1 MNYCHF
7 CSLINFVKSEVFAF
21 LPRLLNDC
29 FCYLHVDLNFMD
41 YSLLIGV
48 RRERFKV
55 LNPDEE
61 AARASMSVEEDN
73 GRPSSTGW
81 PTNRSSRA
89 PSEVVPLHSSS
100 FSSSRT
106 VSRGGPPQT
115 RAADAWRLPN
125 ASSGGVGAQMNS
137 TTLALSGDVHSSSF
151 ADGIRAVV
159 VEGPGTY
166 YLGIIDVL
174 QQWDW
179 KKRIERFFKTTVRFK
194 DGDGLS
200 AIDPERYA
208 TRFWQRA
215 VLDTFEGLDSFEDD
229 LDAPPPL
236 PVSPLPPSANG
247 TRPLP
252 ALK

>member
-1 MNYCHF
+1 
-7 CSLINFVKSEVFAF
+7 
-21 LPRLLNDC
+21 
-29 FCYLHVDLNFMD
+29 MD

-61 AARASMSVEEDN
+61 AARASMSVDDDN

-81 PTNRSSRA
+81 PQTRGARA

-115 RAADAWRLPN
+115 RGADVWRLPN
-125 ASSGGVGAQMNS
+125 ASSVAQMNT
-137 TTLALSGDVHSSSF
+137 TTLALSGDVNGSFF
-151 ADGIRAVV
+151 ADGIRAAV

-215 VLDTFEGLDSFEDD
+215 VLDTFEGLDSFDDD

-236 PVSPLPPSANG
+236 PITHVQSTNG

-252 ALK
+252 NLK